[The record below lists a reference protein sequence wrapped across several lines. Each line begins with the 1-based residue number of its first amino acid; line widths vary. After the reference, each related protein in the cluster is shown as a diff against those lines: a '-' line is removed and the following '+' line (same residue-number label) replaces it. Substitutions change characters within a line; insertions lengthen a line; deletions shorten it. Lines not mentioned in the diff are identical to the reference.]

1 MKKTLDKL
9 LLCDLYQ
16 ISENQGY
23 IDKAEIHGKN
33 PIGYELYCNSFVN
46 KICSV
51 IVKKNGFSKYNLKEI
66 LTGIPINTIYEALDE
81 YSSCDWYNHT
91 ARGIKSEYDTF
102 ILVPSI
108 KKEITVEK
116 LEKYINDH
124 KDVQNFKMDLEE
136 LLKNGFNSHVNKKLV
151 EIKKVKENDAKVKK
165 LLKIPKENR

>member
-1 MKKTLDKL
+1 MKRTLDKL

-23 IDKAEIHGKN
+23 IDKAEIHGKS
-33 PIGYELYCNSFVN
+33 PIGCELYHNSFVN

-66 LTGIPINTIYEALDE
+66 LTGIPINTIYEASDE

-91 ARGIKSEYDTF
+91 VRGIKSEYDTF
-102 ILVPSI
+102 ILVPLI
-108 KKEITVEK
+108 KKEVTVEK

-124 KDVQNFKMDLEE
+124 KDVQDFKIDLEE
-136 LLKNGFNSHVNKKLV
+136 LIKKGSNSYVNKKLA
-151 EIKKVKENDAKVKK
+151 EIKKVKENDVKVKK
-165 LLKIPKENR
+165 LLKSTMKNR